1 MDWVINPEIWA
12 SLLTLTALEIV
23 LGIDNLVFIAILAG
37 RLPAEQQNRT
47 RQVGLALALL
57 TRLALLASITWM
69 IGLTRPLFELFG
81 YPVSWREIV
90 LIAGGLFLLYKGTR
104 EIHHVLEG
112 DAPEGEEEH
121 AIRRASFA
129 GVITQIIVL
138 DIVFSLDSVIT
149 AVGMANTLWVMAT
162 AIIIAVAIMLV
173 ASRPL
178 AEFVQRYP
186 TVKMLAAEL
195 PYADRHDTDRRR
207 RRVPCP
213 QRVYLRRDRV
223 LGRRRGVEPTGCA
236 PAPTTSRD
244 WPRSRT
250 QAQRRRG
257 PCGQR
262 QAYLLTTAGQIPLPR
277 RHSHYAGKMNHGTIV
292 SSACAENA
300 MSHAKIFLRQ
310 PKRNG
315 LNPNRCLHATSP
327 APPCSNAP

>member
-37 RLPAEQQNRT
+37 RLPAEQQNRA

-112 DAPEGEEEH
+112 DAPEGGEEH
-121 AIRRASFA
+121 AIGRTSFA

-162 AIIIAVAIMLV
+162 AIIIAVAIMLA

-186 TVKMLAAEL
+186 TVKMLALSFLMLIGVTLIADGAGFHV
-195 PYADRHDTDRRR
+195 PRGYIYAAIGFSVGVEALNQLAARRR
-207 RRVPCP
+207 R
-213 QRVYLRRDRV
+213 QRRGIGPALQLRRIAVAAHAAD
-223 LGRRRGVEPTGCA
+223 
-236 PAPTTSRD
+236 
-244 WPRSRT
+244 
-250 QAQRRRG
+250 
-257 PCGQR
+257 
-262 QAYLLTTAGQIPLPR
+262 
-277 RHSHYAGKMNHGTIV
+277 GKPV
-292 SSACAENA
+292 C
-300 MSHAKIFLRQ
+300 
-310 PKRNG
+310 
-315 LNPNRCLHATSP
+315 
-327 APPCSNAP
+327 

>member
-90 LIAGGLFLLYKGTR
+90 LIAGGLFLLYKATR

-112 DAPEGEEEH
+112 DAPEGGEEH
-121 AIRRASFA
+121 AIGRTSFA

-162 AIIIAVAIMLV
+162 AIIIAVAIMLA

-186 TVKMLAAEL
+186 TVKMLALA
-195 PYADRHDTDRRR
+195 
-207 RRVPCP
+207 
-213 QRVYLRRDRV
+213 
-223 LGRRRGVEPTGCA
+223 
-236 PAPTTSRD
+236 S
-244 WPRSRT
+244 
-250 QAQRRRG
+250 
-257 PCGQR
+257 
-262 QAYLLTTAGQIPLPR
+262 
-277 RHSHYAGKMNHGTIV
+277 
-292 SSACAENA
+292 
-300 MSHAKIFLRQ
+300 
-310 PKRNG
+310 
-315 LNPNRCLHATSP
+315 
-327 APPCSNAP
+327 